1 MINLNYSML
10 VLLFYTTDSL
20 VFEEIIVTIKIMR
33 FCVIILFFQT
43 FVNTFHNKMKIFT
56 NNFNGNLFF
65 IFLPSFSWNFIVHN
79 VSITTFTLIFIW
91 NRYHRISRF
100 FENSFEV
107 VIFHFWWQNFI
118 LSFRV
123 RQGLF
128 LSLLSSTNLVF
139 IISTFRFSWKK

>member
-10 VLLFYTTDSL
+10 VLLFYITDSL
-20 VFEEIIVTIKIMR
+20 VFKEIIVTIKIMR
-33 FCVIILFFQT
+33 FRVIILFFQT
-43 FVNTFHNKMKIFT
+43 FVNTFYNKMKIFT
-56 NNFNGNLFF
+56 NDFDGNLFF
-65 IFLPSFSWNFIVHN
+65 IFLPSFTWNFIVHN

-91 NRYHRISRF
+91 KKYHWISRF

-123 RQGLF
+123 RQVLF